1 MVVPA
6 ADGTAGETAD
16 TVDNEAF
23 VFFFDIAADFIELR
37 SHGVQTVTFFEPD
50 PAGMDNAG
58 NAFGTGCQDGQD
70 RNQIRAVFDV
80 NDPSSQFRRAGRQC
94 CLAFDLA
101 THVVDEGDN
110 DFIALRRLRP
120 QARAAD
126 GPAQTAGREPES
138 GLRIIAF
145 DDVSPGTIVL
155 IARNPVEAIL
165 FFFNDDAVLAQA
177 VEGHVDIAGRFQ
189 RCRTAQDRV
198 AIEEGQGHEQARKE
212 LGTDVAGQRIR
223 SRL

>member
-1 MVVPA
+1 MN
-6 ADGTAGETAD
+6 DK
-16 TVDNEAF
+16 AF
-23 VFFFDIAADFIELR
+23 CFFFDVAADFIEFCGH
-37 SHGVQTVTFFEPD
+37 SVQTVTFFEPN

-70 RNQIRAVFDV
+70 RHQVRAVFDV

-101 THVVDEGDN
+101 AHVADEGDN
-110 DFIALRRLRP
+110 DFIALRRLWP

-145 DDVSPGTIVL
+145 DDVSPGPIVL
-155 IARNPVEAIL
+155 VARNPVEAIL
-165 FFFNDDAVLAQA
+165 FFLNDDTVLAQA
-177 VEGHVDIAGRFQ
+177 VEGHVDITGRFQ

>member
-37 SHGVQTVTFFEPD
+37 SHGVQAVTFFKPYSS
-50 PAGMDNAG
+50 GMDDTG
-58 NAFGTGCQDGQD
+58 NAFGTGSQDGQD
-70 RNQIRAVFDV
+70 RHQVRAVFDV
-80 NDPSSQFRRAGRQC
+80 DDPANQVRRTGRQFR
-94 CLAFDLA
+94 LAFDLA
-101 THVVDEGDN
+101 THVADEGDD
-110 DFIALRRLRP
+110 DFVTLGRLRP
-120 QARAAD
+120 QARTAD
-126 GPAQTAGREPES
+126 GPTQAACRKPES
-138 GLRIIAF
+138 SLRIIAF
-145 DDVSPGTIVL
+145 DDVSPGPIVL
-155 IARNPVEAIL
+155 VARNPVGAIL
-165 FFFNDDAVLAQA
+165 FFLNDDAVLAQA
-177 VEGHVDIAGRFQ
+177 VEGHVNIAGRFQ